1 MSLTNINLIKSKEFF
16 SISYVFVV
24 VNVCKHA

>member
-1 MSLTNINLIKSKEFF
+1 MSITNINLIQSKDFF

-24 VNVCKHA
+24 VNVYKHA